1 MAIAADA
8 VKSKPNKQ
16 LQTENFLSSG
26 CSERLSR
33 LLRVREYTFL
43 RSGFARFSVDGVATR
58 RETKMEAIPK
68 FRRQHQPHD
77 NHLSLITTFTMA
89 SLRSAFHHVHRLNI
103 RRAAGSTQL
112 SSMFGGNNKQRILS
126 PLTTTFRY
134 FTPMT
139 AKEEEQEQ
147 DRVADLTPFQKDQEL
162 RKHNR
167 EIATLEMLKGI
178 NTGELYTWTGKYKA
192 LARDYGFPL
201 VAWYWAVWGTTCV
214 VCYTAIHVGG
224 VDAMALLEQIDMRT
238 GFDLVS
244 KVDPSVGKI
253 GLAVIVNEL
262 VEPVRLP
269 VVIMTVKPVMDQF
282 FPPKY

>member
-1 MAIAADA
+1 
-8 VKSKPNKQ
+8 
-16 LQTENFLSSG
+16 
-26 CSERLSR
+26 
-33 LLRVREYTFL
+33 
-43 RSGFARFSVDGVATR
+43 
-58 RETKMEAIPK
+58 
-68 FRRQHQPHD
+68 
-77 NHLSLITTFTMA
+77 MA
-89 SLRSAFHHVHRLNI
+89 SLRSAFHHIHRLPT
-103 RRAAGSTQL
+103 RQAAGGSARL
-112 SSMFGGNNKQRILS
+112 SSIFGNNSKQRILS
-126 PLTTTFRY
+126 PLNTVRH
-134 FTPMT
+134 FTPMS
-139 AKEEEQEQ
+139 KSEEEEEKE
-147 DRVADLTPFQKDQEL
+147 RVKQLTPFQKDQEL

-167 EIATLEMLKGI
+167 EIATLEMQKGI

-201 VAWYWAVWGTTCV
+201 VAWYWAVWGSTCV

-224 VDAMALLEQIDMRT
+224 VDAMALLAQIDMRT

-269 VVIMTVKPVMDQF
+269 LVIVTVKPVMDQF